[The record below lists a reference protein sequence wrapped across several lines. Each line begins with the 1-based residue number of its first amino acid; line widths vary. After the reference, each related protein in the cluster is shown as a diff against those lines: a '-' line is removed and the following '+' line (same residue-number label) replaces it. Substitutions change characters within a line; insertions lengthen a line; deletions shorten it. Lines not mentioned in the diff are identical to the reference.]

1 MKLRAILL
9 FGSPGAGKGTQGK
22 ILGRIP
28 NYLHVSSGDLFRNL
42 RVQNPLGQLFLDYAS
57 HGNLVP
63 DEPTI
68 KLWRDDMD
76 NRIRNGQFNPNTDT
90 VLLDGIPRNV
100 NQAKLLEERIY
111 VAGILNLYCR
121 DVGIMV
127 ERLQAR
133 ALRENRLDDANLETI
148 KTRLKIYEDETR
160 PVLDHYGEDLVHTL
174 DSTQSPVLV
183 LRDTLDV
190 MAKLESKD

>member
-1 MKLRAILL
+1 MKIRAILL

-28 NYLHVSSGDLFRNL
+28 NFLHISSGELFRNL
-42 RVQNPLGQLFLDYAS
+42 RVQNPLGQLFIDYAS

-68 KLWRDDMD
+68 KLWRD
-76 NRIRNGQFNPNTDT
+76 NIENCIRNGQFNPETDT

-100 NQAKLLEERIY
+100 NQAKLLEDRIY

-121 DVGIMV
+121 DLDIMV

-148 KTRLKIYEDETR
+148 KTRLKVYEGETK
-160 PVLDHYGEDLVHTL
+160 PLLDHYGEELVHTI

-183 LRDTLDV
+183 LRDTLEV
-190 MAKLESKD
+190 LAGIEAP